1 MVYDNGMA
9 PPRRRRRRVGPL
21 GCLGTLVLI
30 AVVALAVEVFSAPW
44 ALHLGGGFNPL
55 ERWSGIARAHTPD
68 GGDVGI
74 QLNLKVNALD
84 RRSCSR
90 LTGRCSDFGGTAVIC
105 TRAGRFTLSRVDGSV
120 DGYWSIDGQPM
131 TVSMTHGTMTPARY
145 LSLTFTGTW
154 HGPAYEASDGG
165 YLSRDFL
172 PDGNARSQVGSVDP
186 AKAVRFAL
194 QPGDFTALCHTIGAP
209 G

>member
-1 MVYDNGMA
+1 MVYDNGMT

-21 GCLGTLVLI
+21 GCLGSLVLI
-30 AVVALAVEVFSAPW
+30 VVVALAVEVFSAPW

-68 GGDVGI
+68 GGDFGI

-105 TRAGRFTLSRVDGSV
+105 TRAGRFTLSVQITGR
-120 DGYWSIDGQPM
+120 WSEATRASG
-131 TVSMTHGTMTPARY
+131 
-145 LSLTFTGTW
+145 LLCTW
-154 HGPAYEASDGG
+154 N
-165 YLSRDFL
+165 SR
-172 PDGNARSQVGSVDP
+172 PSRATSQ
-186 AKAVRFAL
+186 
-194 QPGDFTALCHTIGAP
+194 
-209 G
+209 